1 MGDSAAIV
9 FFPTLPPFRFTLF
22 VVPTFDVM
30 EDSVFFFFP
39 TLARGDV
46 VDVFFLV
53 VSFVFE
59 IDMLLLLIKLIRIM
73 TGFFFCMHDSN
84 K

>member
-1 MGDSAAIV
+1 MGDLAAVV
-9 FFPTLPPFRFTLF
+9 FFPTLTPFQYALY
-22 VVPTFDVM
+22 VVPNFNVM
-30 EDSVFFFFP
+30 EDSAFFFFL

-53 VSFVFE
+53 VFFVFE